1 VVSKGAATKT
11 AILDEATRLA
21 STIGF
26 NALTVGT
33 LAERTELS
41 KSGLFA
47 HFKSKEQLQL
57 QTLSHAGD
65 LFVDAVIRPSLAAP
79 RGEAR
84 VRELFTRWLDW
95 ASSALP
101 GGCIYIAANIEFDDQ
116 PGAMRDQL
124 VAQQLDWRDTIATV
138 VTTAITEGDFR
149 DDVDPGQFAFE
160 LSALFLGFHH
170 AWRLLGDPQARARTE
185 AAFESLVARSH

>member
-1 VVSKGAATKT
+1 MSKGATTKA

-33 LAERTELS
+33 LADRTELS

-57 QTLSHAGD
+57 QTLDHAGD
-65 LFVDAVIRPSLAAP
+65 LFVDAVIRPSLVAP
-79 RGEAR
+79 RGETR
-84 VRELFTRWLDW
+84 VRELVRRWLDW
-95 ASSALP
+95 ASSGLP

-116 PGAMRDQL
+116 PGAMRDRL
-124 VAQQLDWRDTIATV
+124 VAQQRDWTETIATV

-149 DDVDPGQFAFE
+149 DDVDPAQFAFE
-160 LSALFLGFHH
+160 LQSLFLGFHH
-170 AWRLLGDPQARARTE
+170 ASRLLGDPQARTRTE
-185 AAFESLVARSH
+185 SAFESLVARCH